1 MKSTFT
7 KVRDVVAEVL
17 DIDQDQIPAL
27 TFETRLVQDLDADSF
42 DAVTLLLTLEHDL
55 NIDLDEGEVLACVT
69 IGDIVSMV
77 ERASK

>member
-27 TFETRLVQDLDADSF
+27 TVETRLVQDLDADSF
-42 DAVTLLLTLEHDL
+42 DAVTLLLTLENDL